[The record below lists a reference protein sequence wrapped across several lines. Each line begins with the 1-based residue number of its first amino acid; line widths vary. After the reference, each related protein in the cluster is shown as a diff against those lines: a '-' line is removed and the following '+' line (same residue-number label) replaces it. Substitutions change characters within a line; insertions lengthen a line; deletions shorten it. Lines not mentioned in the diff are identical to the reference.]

1 MLGFQYR
8 FFSHLANKTQMSTRS
23 IVTTLLIAA
32 VALPSSS
39 RAQQKLSAP
48 ERKMVEYVQQH
59 EEDAISFLGKVVNI
73 NSGTLN
79 LEGVR
84 AVGAEFDR
92 ELKTLGFKTWWEAM
106 PPEMNRAGN
115 FFAERKGKRWKKGGK
130 RILLL
135 GHLDT
140 VFEGEGQKFSRT
152 DTIAKGAGTSDMKG
166 GDVAILYALKAM
178 NAAGVLEEAN
188 VIVAFTGDEE
198 SSGLPTST
206 ARAGLIDVAKRSD
219 VVLAFESDEGKGTVA
234 RRGWSSW
241 TLRVTGRQAHSSGVF
256 AGGYGAIYE
265 IARILDEFRSTLSS
279 EQYLTFNPGILIGG
293 TTVNFDSMKLTG
305 SAAGKLNIISP
316 VAVAM
321 GDLRFLTDEQL
332 QRTRAAM
339 RAIAAKNLARTSA
352 DLTFEDGNPA
362 MPPTPGNYAVLAVE
376 DSVSQALGRGPV
388 VALDP
393 GERGAGDISYI
404 SNYVDALDGI
414 GVSGPGQHTPNEVI
428 NLPSLRRASE
438 RAAVMIYRISRQKK
452 K

>member
-1 MLGFQYR
+1 
-8 FFSHLANKTQMSTRS
+8 MSSRL
-23 IVTTLLIAA
+23 IIAA
-32 VALPSSS
+32 ALITMSALPSPAG
-39 RAQQKLSAP
+39 AQQKLSP
-48 ERKMVEYVQQH
+48 TERKMVAYVQQH
-59 EEDAISFLGKVVNI
+59 EEDAISFLEKVVNI
-73 NSGTLN
+73 NSGTMN
-79 LEGVR
+79 VEGVR
-84 AVGAEFDR
+84 AVGAEFDS
-92 ELKTLGFKTWWEAM
+92 ELKALGFKTWWESM
-106 PPEMNRAGN
+106 PAEMNRAGN
-115 FFAERKGKRWKKGGK
+115 FFAERKGKRWKKGK

-140 VFEGEGQKFSRT
+140 VFEGEGQKFSRS

-178 NAAGVLEEAN
+178 QAAGVLDEAN
-188 VIVAFTGDEE
+188 VIVALTGDEE
-198 SSGLPTST
+198 SSGAPTSV
-206 ARAGLIDVAKRSD
+206 ARAGLIEAAKRSD
-219 VVLAFESDEGKGTVA
+219 VALAFESDEGKGTVA
-234 RRGWSSW
+234 RRGFSSW

-256 AGGYGAIYE
+256 GGGYGAIYE
-265 IARILDEFRSTLSS
+265 IARILDEWRAALSS
-279 EQYLTFNPGILIGG
+279 EQYLTFNPGILLGG

-316 VAVAM
+316 VAVST

-332 QRTRAAM
+332 QRTRATM
-339 RAIAAKNLARTSA
+339 RSIADKHLARTSA
-352 DLTFEDGNPA
+352 ELTFEDGNPA
-362 MPPTPGNYAVLAVE
+362 MPPTPGNYALLAVE

-404 SNYVDALDGI
+404 SNYLDALDGI

-452 K
+452 

>member
-1 MLGFQYR
+1 MNRIF
-8 FFSHLANKTQMSTRS
+8 
-23 IVTTLLIAA
+23 IAA
-32 VALPSSS
+32 LSLAVISPSPAG
-39 RAQQKLSAP
+39 AQLKLSKT
-48 ERKMVEYVQQH
+48 EQKMVDYVRLH
-59 EEDAISFLGKVVNI
+59 EEDAISFLEKVVNI

-79 LEGVR
+79 APGVR

-92 ELKTLGFKTWWEAM
+92 ELKALGFQTRWENM

-115 FFAERKGKRWKKGGK
+115 FFAERKGKRWRNGK

-152 DTIAKGAGTSDMKG
+152 DTIARGAGTSDMKG

-178 NAAGVLEEAN
+178 SAAGVLEEAN
-188 VIVAFTGDEE
+188 IIVAFTGDEE
-198 SSGLPTST
+198 SSGSPDSIS
-206 ARAGLIDVAKRSD
+206 RRGLIDAAKRSD
-219 VVLAFESDEGKGTVA
+219 VALAFESDEGKGTVA
-234 RRGWSSW
+234 RRGFSSW

-256 AGGYGAIYE
+256 GRGSGFGAIYE
-265 IARILDEFRSTLSS
+265 IARILDEFRTALSS

-293 TTVNFDSMKLTG
+293 TTVDFDSAKLTG

-316 VAVAM
+316 VAVAT

-332 QRTRAAM
+332 QRTRATM
-339 RAIAAKNLARTSA
+339 RAIAAKNLAQTSA
-352 DLTFEDGNPA
+352 DLTFDDGNPA
-362 MPPTPGNYAVLAVE
+362 MPPTPGNYSVLAVE
-376 DSVSQALGRGPV
+376 DSVSQSLGKGPI

-393 GERGAGDISYI
+393 GQRGAGDISYI
-404 SNYVDALDGI
+404 SNYLDALDGI
-414 GVSGPGQHTPNEVI
+414 GVTGPGQHTPNEVI
-428 NLPSLRRASE
+428 NLPSLRRSSE

>member
-1 MLGFQYR
+1 MRLTR
-8 FFSHLANKTQMSTRS
+8 TCLLLA
-23 IVTTLLIAA
+23 TLLM
-32 VALPSSS
+32 PSSS
-39 RAQQKLSAP
+39 QAQLKLSKP
-48 ERKMVEYVQQH
+48 EQKMVAYVAQH
-59 EEDAISFLGKVVNI
+59 EEDAIAFLEKVVNI

-84 AVGAEFDR
+84 AVGAAFDTEF
-92 ELKTLGFKTWWEAM
+92 KALGFKTWWEAM
-106 PPEMNRAGN
+106 PAEMNRAGN
-115 FFAERKGKRWKKGGK
+115 FFAERKGKRWKKGK

-152 DTIAKGAGTSDMKG
+152 DTIARGAGTSDMKG

-178 NAAGVLEEAN
+178 ASAGVLDDAY
-188 VIVAFTGDEE
+188 VIVALTGDEE
-198 SSGLPTST
+198 SSGLPTSI
-206 ARAGLIDVAKRSD
+206 ARAGLLDVAKRSD

-265 IARILDEFRSTLSS
+265 IARILDEFRSTLAG

-293 TTVNFDSMKLTG
+293 TTVNFDSMKITG

-316 VAVAM
+316 VAVAV

-332 QRTRAAM
+332 QRTRATM

-352 DLTFEDGNPA
+352 ELTFEDGNPA
-362 MPPTPGNYAVLAVE
+362 MPPTPGNYALLAVE
-376 DSVSQALGRGPV
+376 DSVSQALGRGPI

-393 GERGAGDISYI
+393 GQRGAGDISYI
-404 SNYVDALDGI
+404 SNYLDALDGI
-414 GVSGPGQHTPNEVI
+414 GVTGPGQHTPNEVI

-438 RAAVMIYRISRQKK
+438 RAAVMIYRISRQQKK
-452 K
+452 